1 MNIEKAKEIIDRDY
15 EEEVRER
22 LNYDY
27 RRGGR
32 VTEYADGSVCFH
44 NDDEESPCDSCSLG
58 GAYCEGCTEL
68 E

>member
-1 MNIEKAKEIIDRDY
+1 MYN
-15 EEEVRER
+15 
-22 LNYDY
+22 NYDDEENERKSLKRY
-27 RRGGR
+27 NP
-32 VTEYADGSVCFH
+32 Y

>member
-1 MNIEKAKEIIDRDY
+1 MLYLISCKRDVLW
-15 EEEVRER
+15 EVVFVYN
-22 LNYDY
+22 NYDDEENERKSLKRY
-27 RRGGR
+27 NP
-32 VTEYADGSVCFH
+32 Y